1 MLRILLTKPK
11 KRHAPVN
18 GLVLYRDGNPVAQ
31 AVLQERRNKNMKWEN
46 VPVIN
51 EEDAKDGY

>member
-1 MLRILLTKPK
+1 MLRILLTKPRK
-11 KRHAPVN
+11 KRDPIN
-18 GLVLYRDGNPVAQ
+18 GLVLYRDGHIVSQ

-46 VPVIN
+46 VPIIN